1 MAEYQK
7 LPSYVLEIKEHCNE
21 HHETY
26 TLYCK
31 EHECPCCGICNV
43 EDHKDCKEVAV
54 LRNITKNVKAS
65 IMFNETEHFIK
76 EMFENI
82 GKIRQNRETSSSSVK
97 EHKRKIQNEI
107 HELRTKFNNHLDKLQ
122 ENLMKELIEAEKT
135 SNRRNT
141 SATGIFRRETEKT
154 DRIPDKYSQHKKV
167 RVRPTNI
174 YSRKA
179 NRERPRNLRHV
190 VAVINQQR

>member
-1 MAEYQK
+1 M
-7 LPSYVLEIKEHCNE
+7 
-21 HHETY
+21 
-26 TLYCK
+26 
-31 EHECPCCGICNV
+31 

-107 HELRTKFNNHLDKLQ
+107 HELRIKVNNILDKLQ
-122 ENLMKELIEAEKT
+122 I
-135 SNRRNT
+135 
-141 SATGIFRRETEKT
+141 
-154 DRIPDKYSQHKKV
+154 
-167 RVRPTNI
+167 
-174 YSRKA
+174 
-179 NRERPRNLRHV
+179 
-190 VAVINQQR
+190 

>member
-1 MAEYQK
+1 
-7 LPSYVLEIKEHCNE
+7 
-21 HHETY
+21 
-26 TLYCK
+26 
-31 EHECPCCGICNV
+31 
-43 EDHKDCKEVAV
+43 
-54 LRNITKNVKAS
+54 
-65 IMFNETEHFIK
+65 MFNETENFIK

-122 ENLMKELIEAEKT
+122 ENLMKELIEAEKQVT
-135 SNRRNT
+135 E
-141 SATGIFRRETEKT
+141 ETRQLLVSLDEKQKKT

-179 NRERPRNLRHV
+179 NGERPRNLRHV